1 MIEIYRGSPI
11 QAMNICN
18 LLQNNGI
25 EVFVLNELMANIEP
39 WVVSQGG
46 SAPMI
51 LNVNEIDVERA
62 ISLITEYEKGDLS
75 L

>member
-11 QAMNICN
+11 QAINICN
-18 LLQNNGI
+18 LLENKGI
-25 EVFVLNELMANIEP
+25 QVFVLNELMANIEP
-39 WVVSQGG
+39 WAVSPGG

-51 LNVNEIDVERA
+51 VNVNEDDVEKA
-62 ISLITEYEKGDLS
+62 IGLISDYDNGNLC

>member
-11 QAMNICN
+11 QSMNICN
-18 LLQNNGI
+18 LLENSGI
-25 EVFVLNELMANIEP
+25 KVFVLNELLANIEP
-39 WVVSQGG
+39 WLISSGG

-51 LNVNEIDVERA
+51 LNVNENDVEKA
-62 ISLITEYEKGDLS
+62 VSLITEFDNGSLS